1 MKRGMRL
8 SGVVLLALAALVSLS
23 CTGEEEGSGPFSK
36 FLSRYHKVAVGT
48 VSKLDKD
55 KKSMTVTNKKGVPV
69 EVSWDDKTKVEGEL
83 ADGARVTVIYKMKT
97 DRNIATSVKASTA
110 AGAAPATTTAS
121 TVSAPTTATTPAP
134 STTATAG
141 AKAKPPSQKK

>member
-1 MKRGMRL
+1 MKRGMRM
-8 SGVVLLALAALVSLS
+8 SGVVLLALAALVSFS
-23 CTGEEEGSGPFSK
+23 CTGEEEDSGPFSK

-69 EVSWDDKTKVEGEL
+69 SVSWDDRTKVEGEL

-97 DRNIATSVKASTA
+97 DHNIATSVKVRPTA
-110 AGAAPATTTAS
+110 EAAPATTAS

-134 STTATAG
+134 ATTTTG
-141 AKAKPPSQKK
+141 AAAKPTDQKK